1 MGHVSAKAT
10 IEQKTVKCPFC
21 NMGEIHV
28 TVISEHMSVHM
39 SHAAGR
45 RAQIPNY
52 HPEQV
57 KVQGKCPNC
66 GKSAKE
72 IKEFLET
79 GKRPMTREER
89 IEMLKKRGLP
99 LVLDSKKQI

>member
-1 MGHVSAKAT
+1 MVQAT
-10 IEQKTVKCPFC
+10 TKIEQKSVKCPFC
-21 NMGEIHV
+21 NIGDIHM
-28 TVISEHMSVHM
+28 TVISEHMSMHS

-45 RAQIPNY
+45 RSSIPNY

-57 KVQGKCPNC
+57 KIRNKCPNC
-66 GKSAKE
+66 GKSTKE

-79 GKRPMTREER
+79 GRKPMTHDER